1 MVSEDKEWIR
11 GDQDLWGQEL
21 CYERISDVDIVV
33 SGKGVFYK
41 EYLIEKI
48 AK

>member
-1 MVSEDKEWIR
+1 MMINIDSIMVSEDKEWIR

-33 SGKGVFYK
+33 SGKRCV
-41 EYLIEKI
+41 L
-48 AK
+48 